1 MGGSGQQEIPSKG
14 GSTPFPPGSLAC
26 VCFSYSH
33 CLIFTCVGPSS
44 LDAELTRPNVLPSWG
59 KGLRLTEVSMRIH
72 PINYSIKGGGCS
84 LHRLMKRHAVPHVL
98 GACLLLF
105 LLGRVTIPGPARA
118 SEIILSLQGS
128 FACHVDFLMHVML
141 SMTLKG
147 PPCTSWGFFHCM
159 AGLSR
164 AANSS

>member
-1 MGGSGQQEIPSKG
+1 
-14 GSTPFPPGSLAC
+14 
-26 VCFSYSH
+26 
-33 CLIFTCVGPSS
+33 
-44 LDAELTRPNVLPSWG
+44 
-59 KGLRLTEVSMRIH
+59 MRIH

-147 PPCTSWGFFHCM
+147 HPAHFGGSFTAWLASLGLQTLADLASSQSRISHHGSMVRCRTSLHEV
-159 AGLSR
+159 AGSIPGLTPWVKDP
-164 AANSS
+164 ALL